1 MNGGATTRNCRRWH
15 GEGRCGGG
23 LDGGVCCVRVGAVV
37 DWMGEC
43 VVRVAAWG
51 ERSLGGWIM
60 SDQYININM
69 CLFKYIIYETSIH

>member
-1 MNGGATTRNCRRWH
+1 VLC
-15 GEGRCGGG
+15 EGRCGGG
-23 LDGGVCCVRVGAVV
+23 LDGGVCCASGG
-37 DWMGEC
+37 M
-43 VVRVAAWG
+43 G

>member
-1 MNGGATTRNCRRWH
+1 
-15 GEGRCGGG
+15 
-23 LDGGVCCVRVGAVV
+23 VCCVRVGVVV

-51 ERSLGGWIM
+51 ERSLGGWIL